1 MHCYIIHTGAEVIE
15 GAEEFVSLGYTFEAF
30 PSVQNPDE
38 ITSLVKDTDAP
49 TANFLPKPLHDYTAR
64 KHAKSLKATFIK
76 LLSSIE
82 NDKVLF
88 CESDCI
94 PGIVADKLLKALE
107 QDIQAFPDTDVY
119 RLFLEHPSPS
129 KASEASFKDWYI
141 QPGNSVLNASVFGT
155 HALYIPTKSRKKVAN
170 ILSTLSLATDTALE
184 YACQQ
189 GRLKVRT
196 ATANIFWQ
204 KKRYKRI
211 AVCLT
216 SYNRPVDL
224 QRQLYAIMDQD
235 YPEEYYKVF
244 ACVKGLSEFYYKNF
258 IYPNFKHFEEEG
270 RLRIYTASNKNLLSN
285 FLDTIRDVDLSDY
298 DLFLK
303 VDDDDFYSRD
313 YLKSVDEFHSA
324 INYGHSSTTGGLMWA
339 LDKSNDIFVPYATM
353 FPVCGA
359 TWALTPEVIRELR
372 GLEYNE
378 KEKEKIKAR
387 NHAADFLTE
396 DALMAFVASNKGVAM
411 RHSGVYSDIKENPP
425 ILINRT
431 TKSVMRGDL
440 TQKIIRPGIDVC
452 SNEFDENVIQVLY
465 KESKVIDLIRL
476 VSGTAS
482 SKVTNRS
489 GKYFAKSDAIT
500 INWSDGTTESFHMDT
515 NGMYVFLS
523 TPHTPA

>member
-15 GAEEFVSLGYTFEAF
+15 GADEFTSLGYTFEDF

-38 ITSLVKDTDAP
+38 LTSFVKDTDAP
-49 TANFLPKPLHDYTAR
+49 VSNFLPKPLHDYTVR

-82 NDKVLF
+82 TDKVLF

-94 PGIVADKLLKALE
+94 PGIATNKLLEALE
-107 QDIQAFPDTDVY
+107 QDIKAFPDTDVY
-119 RLFLEHPSPS
+119 RLFLEHPSS
-129 KASEASFKDWYI
+129 STASEASFKDWCI
-141 QPGNSVLNASVFGT
+141 QPGKSVLNASVFGT
-155 HALYIPTKSRKKVAN
+155 HALYIPPKSRKKVAD
-170 ILSTLSLATDTALE
+170 ILSTLSLAADTALE

-189 GRLKVRT
+189 GMLKVRT

-204 KKRYKRI
+204 KKCYKRI

-224 QRQLYAIMDQD
+224 QRQLYAMLDQD
-235 YPEEYYKVF
+235 YPKEYYKVF

-270 RLRIYTASNKNLLSN
+270 RLRIYTTSNKNLLSN
-285 FLDTIRDVDLSDY
+285 FLDTIRDVELKDY

-313 YLKSVDEFHSA
+313 YLKSIDEFHSVL
-324 INYGHSSTTGGLMWA
+324 NDEHSSTVGGLMWA
-339 LDKSNDIFVPYATM
+339 LEKSNDIFVPYATV

-359 TWALTPEVIRELR
+359 TWALTPEVIKELR
-372 GLEYNE
+372 ELEYNE
-378 KEKEKIKAR
+378 EEKEKIKER
-387 NHAADFLTE
+387 NHTADFLTE
-396 DALMAFVASNKGVAM
+396 DALMAFVASSKGIAI
-411 RHSGVYSDIKENPP
+411 RHSGVYSEIKKDPP

-440 TQKIIRPGIDVC
+440 TKEIIRPGIDVC
-452 SNEFDENVIQVLY
+452 SNEFDESVIQVLY

-476 VSGTAS
+476 VSSNAF

-489 GKYFAKSDAIT
+489 GKYFANNDAIR

-515 NGMYVFLS
+515 NGMYVFSS